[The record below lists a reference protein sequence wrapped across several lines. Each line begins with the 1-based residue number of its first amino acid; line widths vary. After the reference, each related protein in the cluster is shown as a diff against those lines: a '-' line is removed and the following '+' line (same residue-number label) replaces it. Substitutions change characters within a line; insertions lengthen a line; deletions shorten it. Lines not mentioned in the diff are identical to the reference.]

1 MVGHDRVHM
10 LFVEDDDPPMY
21 PELDGDGHAT
31 RRVVLDGDGDGLSA
45 ELDGDWPFNPP
56 FDLYDPDLTRM
67 RIDADHCAA
76 IWEKAGG
83 NAAH

>member
-21 PELDGDGHAT
+21 LELDGDA
-31 RRVVLDGDGDGLSA
+31 LSA